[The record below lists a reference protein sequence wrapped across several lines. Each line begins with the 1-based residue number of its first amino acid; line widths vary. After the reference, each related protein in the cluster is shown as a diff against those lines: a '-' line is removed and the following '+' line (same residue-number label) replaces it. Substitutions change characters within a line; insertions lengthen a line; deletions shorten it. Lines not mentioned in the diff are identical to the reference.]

1 MLRRKVLSLAT
12 ALTSLVASGLAVAQE
27 TTPPP
32 PAPPPAAEPAP
43 APAAAPAAAAG
54 KEEKT
59 EEITV
64 TGTRIRRKDLT
75 TPAPVTVINREQ
87 VTASGK
93 VSLGDFL
100 QALPEQGNAIN
111 TAVNNGGSG
120 ATRVSLRSL
129 GAQRTLVL
137 LNGRRM
143 VPGGSGSNDSVDLGT
158 IPTAAIERIEVLKD
172 GASAVYGSD
181 AIGGVI
187 NIITRKSWKGVEAS
201 AFGGIAGQG
210 DARTTDVSFTAGTSS
225 DRGSL
230 LFSAGMFDQRRAMAG
245 DRDFSKTQLFFDASG
260 LNNGLGLVG
269 EYASGSSRVPGGRV
283 SAANTPTDPGDPAF
297 LALRNGWNK
306 KSGFFVHDNSLTVD
320 STGKDALGNVTH
332 PVADCVAAGRS
343 LQDCQWRPMNTTNMA
358 GAGGDLYN
366 FAPVNYLLTPQQ
378 RISLFSLGDVRLA
391 DIGRAYFE
399 ATYTNRESK
408 RQLAPEPLIIGAG
421 GVNDPGGNPV
431 TISATNFYNPFGKTF
446 TSASRRL
453 EEFGPRI
460 QTDDIDSFRV
470 VTGLDG
476 TLPEGLGLFTG
487 WFWDANFNYGRTY
500 GTFVLQGNL
509 QGSRVQAALGPSK
522 VVDGKPACVDSA
534 GNVISGCVPLDLF
547 HGSGSI
553 TPDQVA
559 YLTFTG
565 TSNGLNQMNAFQL
578 NTSGELIPLFAE
590 RPVGLALGY
599 EHRYLAG
606 AFINDPLTAKFD
618 NSNGGS
624 FDTRGSYNV
633 DEAYAE
639 LSIPIIGGR
648 PFLEDLEAS
657 AAGRFFD
664 YSNFGSDFTYKLG
677 ARYRPIR
684 DVTVRGTYS
693 TAFRAPSINDLF
705 AGQFDNFPIVSDPCA
720 APANSDIAARCG
732 AAANNGDDSV
742 QLRSR
747 NGGNPDLKPE
757 TAKIYTI
764 GLVYEPRYLPN
775 FSATLDYYNVKV
787 DKAIATIG
795 ESTILNGCY
804 VSGSNTSYCNFVIRD
819 PLTQQVTNIINLSQN
834 VGQETV
840 AGLDLAL
847 RYAMPTV
854 GFGRFGFTFDGTWL
868 QKHNQTLADGTVVIG
883 KNTFDLTAASGQG
896 GTNAAYKFNAGVLW
910 GLGQLGAGLN
920 TKFIAGYHE
929 CGDANG
935 DFSGSGLCYVNST
948 FERRVSAWN
957 VWDAF
962 VSYNLKSVAGRTS
975 LSFGVNNVFNR
986 DPPKIYNTFA
996 SATDQ
1001 YTYDQ
1006 LGRFFYVRVAQAY

>member
-12 ALTSLVASGLAVAQE
+12 ALTSLVASPLAVAQE
-27 TTPPP
+27 TTTPP
-32 PAPPPAAEPAP
+32 PAPPPAAEP

-111 TAVNNGGSG
+111 TSVNNGGSG

-143 VPGGSGSNDSVDLGT
+143 VPGGSGANDSVDLGT
-158 IPTAAIERIEVLKD
+158 IPTAAVERIEVLKD

-201 AFGGIAGQG
+201 AFGGMAGQG
-210 DARTTDVSFTAGTSS
+210 DARTTDVNLTAGTSS

-245 DRDFSKTQLFFDASG
+245 DRDFSKFQRFFDATG
-260 LNNGLGLVG
+260 NNNAQGIVG
-269 EYASGSSRVPGGRV
+269 EYSGGSSRVPGGRV
-283 SAANTPTDPGDPAF
+283 SAANSATDPGDPAF
-297 LALRNGWNK
+297 LALRNDWNK
-306 KSGFFVHDNSLTVD
+306 KSGFFIHDNTLTADTV
-320 STGKDALGNVTH
+320 NVKNGTH
-332 PVADCVAAGRS
+332 PVADCMAAGRS
-343 LQDCQWRPMNTTNMA
+343 LADCQWRPMITTGMA
-358 GAGGDLYN
+358 GLGGDLYN

-378 RISLFSLGDVRLA
+378 RISLFSLGDVKLA
-391 DIGRAYFE
+391 DVGRGYFE

-408 RQLAPEPLIIGAG
+408 RQLAPEPLIIGPG
-421 GVNDPGGNPV
+421 GVTDPGGNLV

-460 QTDDIDSFRV
+460 QTDDIDSFRL

-509 QGSRVQAALGPSK
+509 QNSRVQAALGPSK
-522 VVDGKPACVDSA
+522 VVGGKPACVDSN
-534 GNVISGCVPLDLF
+534 GIVISGCVPLDLF

-565 TSNGLNQMNAFQL
+565 TSNGLNQMNAFQV
-578 NTSGELIPLFAE
+578 NTSGELIPLLSE

-624 FDTRGSYNV
+624 FDTRGSYSVN
-633 DEAYAE
+633 EAYAE
-639 LSIPIIGGR
+639 LSIPIIGNR

-657 AAGRFFD
+657 VAGRFFD
-664 YSNFGSDFTYKLG
+664 YSNFGSDWTYKLG

-705 AGQFDNFPIVSDPCA
+705 AGQFDNFPSVSDPCA
-720 APANSDIAARCG
+720 FPASPTVAARCG
-732 AAANNGDDSV
+732 VAANNQDDST

-775 FSATLDYYNVKV
+775 FSATVDYYNVKV

-804 VSGSNTSYCNFVIRD
+804 VSGLEPQYCAFIIRD
-819 PLTQQVTNIINLSQN
+819 QLTHQVTNIINLNQN

-883 KNTFDLTAASGQG
+883 KNTFDLQTNSGQG
-896 GTNAAYKFNAGVLW
+896 GTNAAYKFNLGVVW
-910 GLGQLGAGLN
+910 GLGQLGAGLT
-920 TKFIAGYHE
+920 TKFISGYHE
-929 CGDANG
+929 CGDAAG
-935 DFSGSGLCYVNST
+935 DFSGSGLCYVDSS
-948 FERRVSAWN
+948 FQRRVSAWN

-975 LSFGVNNVFNR
+975 LSFGVNNILDRN
-986 DPPKIYNTFA
+986 PPKIYNTFA

-1006 LGRFFYVRVAQAY
+1006 IGRFFYVRVAQAY